1 MRSSGLWKNWRKPSL
16 PTLVASVLV
25 VVGFALSGL
34 APGFIAIAAAAMFL
48 PGILR
53 EMGVLKD
60 KDEFQ
65 LQAARR
71 AGYHAYLVG
80 GLFTFL
86 MIAWYRQVEPTV
98 KYPDAFL
105 DAVLIVM
112 WFTWLLS
119 SLFSFWGR
127 VRTAILIL
135 LIFGGVWLL
144 FNVISNAFEHGF
156 LATLMQSLLA
166 MPFFLTA
173 LLARYYPRVAGVLLL
188 GASVF
193 FFNMFGLQK
202 VFAGDPTLKGRI
214 PVIVLFIG
222 PLIAS
227 GIALLGG
234 QMRPEEM
241 DEEVAPIEIA

>member
-1 MRSSGLWKNWRKPSL
+1 MGRGLLSGWRRPPL
-16 PTLVASVLV
+16 ATLFAGVLFTA
-25 VVGFALSGL
+25 GLLLTGIDWAFLALS
-34 APGFIAIAAAAMFL
+34 AVAAFT

-65 LQAARR
+65 LEAARR
-71 AGYHAYLVG
+71 AGYHAYLAG

-86 MIAWYRQVEPTV
+86 MIAWYRSSEPTV
-98 KYPDAFL
+98 KFPDAFL
-105 DAVLIVM
+105 DAALIVM

-127 VRTAILIL
+127 VRTAVTILV
-135 LIFGGVWLL
+135 IFGGVWLI
-144 FNVISNAFEHGF
+144 FNVVGHMAEAGF
-156 LATLMQSLLA
+156 MTTLMQSLLA
-166 MPFFLTA
+166 MPFFLA
-173 LLARYYPRVAGVLLL
+173 AVLARIWPRVTGVLLL
-188 GASVF
+188 GASAYF
-193 FFNMFGLQK
+193 FRLFGLGE

-222 PLIAS
+222 PLVAS

-234 QMRPEEM
+234 KTRPEEVE
-241 DEEVAPIEIA
+241 DEALEA